1 MAQLSVSVDSVQ
13 QTANSSGMSL
23 LLPLLFLPLTMTLIL
38 ILPLRCIFSTRSAKG
53 KSKLPLS
60 PPALPLIGHAHLIG
74 SLPHVSLRDV
84 ARRHGGEDGLMLL
97 RLGVVPT
104 LVASSM
110 RAAQQVLCTHDRS
123 FASRPRAVVSDVLF
137 YGPSEIAFQPYG
149 ERWRQAKR
157 LATTHLFNIN
167 KVQSFRGIREEEAG
181 LLVNII
187 SRAAETCTVVDMSK
201 LLNKCTNDIM
211 CCAVAGQSI
220 SVNGRDM
227 VFRKL
232 IDQTFKILGGFNL
245 DSFYPG
251 MTNFAGGLLV
261 LSARR
266 KAKSVRDGWSEVL
279 DKVIDEHAAELA
291 DAKKNRDSGDDCGEN
306 PEVDFIHV
314 LLSLQEECALTRE
327 NIKAILFEMLGAGT
341 NSPYLTLEFIMA
353 ELMLHQDVMAK
364 LQAEVRKTIPK
375 GQKVI
380 HEDDLTSMIYLKAVI
395 KETLRLHPPVPL
407 LVPRMS
413 HEDCEVDVYT
423 IPAGT
428 TLLVNVWAICRD
440 PMYWVA
446 PEKFM
451 PERFIYNGEIGGV
464 DFRGRDFQFLPFGS
478 GRRMCPAMNYSLAS
492 IEIILANLI
501 NHFDWELPRGVDA
514 IDMTER
520 FQVFTCR
527 REKLLLLP
535 SLHGITHPSKG

>member
-1 MAQLSVSVDSVQ
+1 MAQEISVDIVQ
-13 QTANSSGMSL
+13 QAAGESSAMSIATL
-23 LLPLLFLPLTMTLIL
+23 LLFPLMMMLILLPLRYF
-38 ILPLRCIFSTRSAKG
+38 FTRARRN
-53 KSKLPLS
+53 SKLPPS
-60 PPALPLIGHAHLIG
+60 PPALPLIGHGHLIG
-74 SLPHVSLRDV
+74 SLPHVSLRDL

-97 RLGVVPT
+97 RLGAVPT

-110 RAAQQVLCTHDRS
+110 RAAREVLGTHDRA
-123 FASRPRAVVSDVLF
+123 FASRPRNVVSDVLL
-137 YGPSEIAFQPYG
+137 YGPSEVVFQPYG
-149 ERWRQAKR
+149 EGWRQARK
-157 LATTHLFNIN
+157 LVTTHLLNTN
-167 KVQSFRGIREEEAG
+167 KVISFRGNREEE
-181 LLVNII
+181 LL
-187 SRAAETCTVVDMSK
+187 SK
-201 LLNKCTNDIM
+201 STNDIV
-211 CCAVAGQSI
+211 CRAVAGR
-220 SVNGRDM
+220 SVRIEGRDL
-227 VFRKL
+227 VFRQL
-232 IDQTFKILGGFNL
+232 IDKTFTLLGGLNL

-251 MTNFAGGLLV
+251 LAKVAGGV
-261 LSARR
+261 LMLPARR
-266 KAKSVRDGWSEVL
+266 KAEKLRAEWSNLL
-279 DKVIDEHAAELA
+279 DKVINEHADEIASA
-291 DAKKNRDSGDDCGEN
+291 QASHDKSVGGDKHVES
-306 PEVDFIHV
+306 DFIHV
-314 LLSLQEECALTRE
+314 LLSVQEEYGLTRE

-364 LQAEVRKTIPK
+364 LQAEVRKSIPK
-375 GQKVI
+375 GQKVV

-413 HEDCEVDVYT
+413 HEDCEVDGYT
-423 IPAGT
+423 IQAGT

-446 PEKFM
+446 PEEFM
-451 PERFIYNGEIGGV
+451 PDRFIYNGEIGGV

-501 NHFDWELPRGVDA
+501 NHFDWEFPSGVDA

-535 SLHGITHPSKG
+535 SLHGITHPSEH